1 LLRRVGR
8 RENPLALMIM
18 VLYRKA
24 KIYKQPLM
32 IMRRLGFVDKSWEKR
47 EPPCPY
53 DHGII

>member
-18 VLYRKA
+18 ALYRKA